1 MSPGIQSLSRSEL
14 VPTSIETQAEERRV
28 PHSQLPQ
35 NPRADRL
42 PLAQAALL
50 HPSGS
55 PEARLVSLTRSGGLG
70 AEKFLLLGTRLKHFQ
85 EQHGLKR
92 VVLTSSGKS
101 EGKSLV
107 AANLA
112 ISLARNTKQKVL
124 LLEGDLRGPV
134 LSRLFGDSKFN
145 GLTELLRQKEPP
157 GKFLY
162 RMAGLP
168 LWVLF
173 AGTLREHPLQ
183 LLQSSRLP
191 QLLNQFSESFDWI
204 LIDAPPLLP
213 LADADLWTRLS
224 DGVLLVVRENRTP
237 KKILQKALDSL
248 GKAAL
253 LGLVLNEA
261 SGLDQNYYED
271 SPGWAAGKNHR
282 GKRAENGAAS

>member
-1 MSPGIQSLSRSEL
+1 MSKRWCAGPFARGGDG
-14 VPTSIETQAEERRV
+14 TG
-28 PHSQLPQ
+28 PHPPFPQ

-42 PLAQAALL
+42 PLAQATLL

-70 AEKFLLLGTRLKHFQ
+70 AEKFLLLGTRLKHLQ
-85 EQHGLKR
+85 EHHGLKK

-134 LSRLFGDSKFN
+134 LSRLFGHNKFN

-173 AGTLREHPLQ
+173 AGTLREHPFQ
-183 LLQSSRLP
+183 LLQSFSLP

-213 LADADLWTRLS
+213 LADADLWTRLY

-237 KKILQKALDSL
+237 KKILQKALDRL
-248 GKAAL
+248 GKAVL
-253 LGLVLNEA
+253 LGVVLNED
-261 SGLDQNYYED
+261 SGLDQNYYEV
-271 SPGWAAGKNHR
+271 SAGWAAGKNHR